1 MSFIDC
7 VEDKLNKGLITDGQA
22 ETVQSTYESY
32 YKQYQSTMSSDDAA
46 AQAAYKTA
54 KLLADRISK
63 ENINKLK
70 SAKKQV
76 ELSKK
81 FDADFEKQ
89 KQFYNSL
96 NKAQQAVNLSPS
108 YGRSVRDYLEK
119 IYVRQQ
125 SIRTD
130 MIRMI
135 ADFAEMNRSKWAG
148 LVQDRSIMPD
158 VVRQIIDGKSANQV
172 ARDFGGEVGAV
183 FDRLHKMHTAAGG
196 IIGKI
201 ENFFPARHNPNLI
214 KDVSFDEWSSFI
226 TPLLNRDKMIDP
238 ETGLKYTDEKLQ
250 TEMLDDYM
258 NMTTNGL
265 YGLSKRVA
273 EGKRTFGYGGEI
285 NKRRESSRFYHFKN
299 ADSFLEYN
307 EKFGV
312 GNDGLFDAVIHYIDS
327 MSRDISVME
336 MLSPH
341 SNGVMRHLELR
352 QVANGDTK
360 RGLAYTSGMYDVLT
374 GKANADGVQEL
385 WYKTLEGT
393 KDILRAAYLG
403 KAVVSSITDTAFS
416 HIVAKQN
423 GLKTTNILKNWLSQ
437 INPLNST
444 DRAIAARSGYIAD
457 SLNGS
462 SFSAAR
468 MDNDSSSPGMTRWLA
483 NFTVRAQGLAATTN
497 AWRNAIALEAQGVL
511 ADLKVGKV
519 KWNDVPTE
527 LKEAMMR
534 NDINEQDYSNMMKAG
549 LYTPPD
555 RPDVTFLRPEEIL
568 AVNEQTAYKV
578 MDWIQS
584 MRQQALNEPT
594 LRTKAITTGAF
605 AGDPRPGTFNR
616 AFWGSSTMFKSFV
629 ITNMVNFLIPA
640 IAKASVGRTG
650 ELATIAIAT
659 TVLGAVAIQAKEL
672 LMGKTTK
679 DMDSTRFWMAAAA
692 QGGGMGL
699 FGDFLFSDKSRFN
712 RDFTTELLGPVFGL
726 GNDVVR
732 TFKGSFDKAINEK
745 DTSFTKDITKLALRN
760 TPAIHLWY
768 GDLVVRRLLT
778 DHLERMVD
786 DNYDKRMRIME
797 RKMEDESGQQFW
809 WSPR

>member
-7 VEDKLNKGLITDGQA
+7 VEDKLNKRLITDGQA
-22 ETVQSTYESY
+22 EKVQSTYESY

-46 AQAAYKTA
+46 AQAASKTA

-81 FDADFEKQ
+81 FDIDFEKQ

-96 NKAQQAVNLSPS
+96 NAAQQAVNLAPS

-135 ADFAEMNRSKWAG
+135 ADFAELNRSKCAG

-250 TEMLDDYM
+250 AEMLDDYM

-265 YGLSKRVA
+265 YGLSKRVS

-341 SNGVMRHLELR
+341 ANGVMRHLE
-352 QVANGDTK
+352 
-360 RGLAYTSGMYDVLT
+360 
-374 GKANADGVQEL
+374 
-385 WYKTLEGT
+385 
-393 KDILRAAYLG
+393 
-403 KAVVSSITDTAFS
+403 
-416 HIVAKQN
+416 
-423 GLKTTNILKNWLSQ
+423 
-437 INPLNST
+437 
-444 DRAIAARSGYIAD
+444 
-457 SLNGS
+457 
-462 SFSAAR
+462 
-468 MDNDSSSPGMTRWLA
+468 
-483 NFTVRAQGLAATTN
+483 
-497 AWRNAIALEAQGVL
+497 
-511 ADLKVGKV
+511 
-519 KWNDVPTE
+519 
-527 LKEAMMR
+527 
-534 NDINEQDYSNMMKAG
+534 
-549 LYTPPD
+549 
-555 RPDVTFLRPEEIL
+555 
-568 AVNEQTAYKV
+568 
-578 MDWIQS
+578 
-584 MRQQALNEPT
+584 
-594 LRTKAITTGAF
+594 
-605 AGDPRPGTFNR
+605 
-616 AFWGSSTMFKSFV
+616 
-629 ITNMVNFLIPA
+629 
-640 IAKASVGRTG
+640 
-650 ELATIAIAT
+650 
-659 TVLGAVAIQAKEL
+659 
-672 LMGKTTK
+672 
-679 DMDSTRFWMAAAA
+679 
-692 QGGGMGL
+692 
-699 FGDFLFSDKSRFN
+699 
-712 RDFTTELLGPVFGL
+712 
-726 GNDVVR
+726 
-732 TFKGSFDKAINEK
+732 
-745 DTSFTKDITKLALRN
+745 
-760 TPAIHLWY
+760 
-768 GDLVVRRLLT
+768 
-778 DHLERMVD
+778 
-786 DNYDKRMRIME
+786 
-797 RKMEDESGQQFW
+797 
-809 WSPR
+809 